1 MDDLNVA
8 EVFGSLENVMRVRLK
23 TIDVRKMRE
32 DEAGGE
38 WSEWKTEEKKLSVQK
53 MRRQNQKIKI
63 RRTAPRNAKCM
74 CLREARI
81 GLATGPGRASGPE
94 KVEPETGTY

>member
-23 TIDVRKMRE
+23 TLDVRKMRE

-38 WSEWKTEEKKLSVQK
+38 WSEWKIGGKKSCRC
-53 MRRQNQKIKI
+53 RR
-63 RRTAPRNAKCM
+63 
-74 CLREARI
+74 
-81 GLATGPGRASGPE
+81 
-94 KVEPETGTY
+94 